1 MLAQEMFEKIGYK
14 QIIKDYFIEY
24 VFDKDGKQKISF
36 RLDEKIIDIS
46 SGWDFEYQGSICV
59 EELKAIIQQCK
70 EMGWLNVK
78 FEVLDEINEM
88 VDRATSSKVS
98 YEGDGYDDKGELIYD
113 TAICP
118 SCGRKF
124 EVDYDEQSDYCP
136 SCGQK
141 LDWMVANY

>member
-1 MLAQEMFEKIGYK
+1 MSAKEMFEKIGYK
-14 QIIKDYFIEY
+14 QILKADFIEY

-46 SGWDFEYQGSICV
+46 SGWDFEYQGSIVV

-70 EMGWLNVK
+70 ELGWLNVN

-88 VDRATSSKVS
+88 VDRATPSKVS

-124 EVDYDEQSDYCP
+124 EIDYDEQSDYCP
-136 SCGQK
+136 SCGQR
-141 LDWMVANY
+141 LDWTVVNY